1 MTRYFREAEWLFS
14 TNEGRIQ
21 LTKMTKNNRLVII
34 TMHRDQKYGTLDD
47 VKQEL
52 NDVVK
57 NFAPTNITQKVS
69 FI

>member
-1 MTRYFREAEWLFS
+1 
-14 TNEGRIQ
+14 
-21 LTKMTKNNRLVII
+21 MTKNNRLVII

-57 NFAPTNITQKVS
+57 NFAPANAHKVS
-69 FI
+69 LNF